1 MLLTIALAAMAVLD
15 PPPKAKVELL
25 AETAALVAGETN
37 TLALHFR
44 IDKEWHLYYAG
55 QNDTGFP
62 PTIESATLP
71 EGFTLG
77 PIQWPVPTRHVS
89 NGDLLD
95 HIYENEVTLLLPMR
109 VPVDATGP
117 ATISLTLDWL
127 VCKEVCLMGGQT
139 VTLTLPV
146 SKDRTQAEA
155 AREVFARARQA
166 MPRPASEAEA
176 HVGMKWDN
184 GRLVLSARPRATGEG
199 DGDKRLPA
207 RVEFYPSAD
216 SVPIVDLLHA
226 AVSEAGEITLEI
238 GETAGSVR
246 GMLAIFPRPKDQP
259 IVFTV
264 DRAVPVRGNS
274 EPTRSSDQQPSSG
287 R

>member
-25 AETAALVAGETN
+25 SETTTLVAGETN
-37 TLALHFR
+37 TLGLQFR
-44 IDKEWHLYYAG
+44 IDKEWHLYYAS

-95 HIYENEVTLLLPMR
+95 HIYENEVTLLLPVR
-109 VPVDATGP
+109 VPTDATGP

-146 SKDRTQAEA
+146 SKERTPAEVTKG
-155 AREVFARARQA
+155 VFARARQA
-166 MPRPASEAEA
+166 MPRPASEAESR
-176 HVGMKWDN
+176 VGMKWDN
-184 GRLVLSARPRATGEG
+184 GRLVLSARPPTAGAG
-199 DGDKRLPA
+199 DGDTRPPA

-226 AVSEAGEITLEI
+226 GVSETGEITLEV
-238 GETAGSVR
+238 GDTAGSVR
-246 GMLAIFPRPKDQP
+246 GMLAIFPKPTDQP
-259 IVFTV
+259 IVFAV

-274 EPTRSSDQQPSSG
+274 EPTRSSDQQPPSG